1 MKHTIFPNTEK
12 IDFSKKLKVKFGID
26 PTSDK
31 LHLGHLIPLLQ
42 VKKLMDEGHH
52 IDIVLGTFTAQ
63 LGDPSGKDVMR
74 PIIDKETTLKN
85 AHSILSQVE
94 RILGGESLEKSKSQ
108 TFKFIF
114 HFNDS
119 WFEKMTA
126 IEMTNLLSKFTL
138 TQLLSR
144 DSFQKRFS
152 EMNAIG
158 MHELIVPILQ
168 GFDSAHLKTDVEIG
182 GNDQLFNFSITR
194 DVQRVFGQAP
204 EICMLMPIING
215 TDGRKMSKSFNNCIF
230 INDTPKD
237 VFGKT
242 MSISDEL
249 MKEWWPVL
257 SDSEF
262 PSDEHPMELKKD
274 LAWLVTKLIWG
285 EDSARHEF
293 EQFETVIQQKSL
305 PESIAEISVVPN
317 EDGSIDVNTVDI
329 VTKVRSC
336 SKNEAKRL
344 IGSHAVKFLNSEGME
359 QGVLI
364 EGIHKAAPGIIIKVG
379 KRDFVKLV

>member
-1 MKHTIFPNTEK
+1 MKYIIFPTDSV

-26 PTSDK
+26 PTSDR
-31 LHLGHLIPLLQ
+31 LHLGHLIPLLF
-42 VKKLMDEGHH
+42 VKKLWLEGHH
-52 IDIVLGTFTAQ
+52 IDIVLGNFTAQ
-63 LGDPSGKDVMR
+63 LGDPSGKDTMR
-74 PIIDKETTLKN
+74 PILTPEETEINANSIKDQINRIFISEFKEHPVKYWSVHKN
-85 AHSILSQVE
+85 
-94 RILGGESLEKSKSQ
+94 
-108 TFKFIF
+108 
-114 HFNDS
+114 NS

-152 EMNAIG
+152 EMHAIG

-262 PSDEHPMELKKD
+262 PVGEHPMELKKD

-293 EQFETVIQQKSL
+293 EQFETVIQQKFL

-329 VTKVRSC
+329 VIKVRSC

-344 IGSHAVKFLNSEGME
+344 ISSHAVKFLNSEGME

-364 EGIHKAAPGIIIKVG
+364 EGIHKATPGIIIKVG
-379 KRDFVKLV
+379 KRDFVKLI

>member
-262 PSDEHPMELKKD
+262 PVGEHPMELKKD

-285 EDSARHEF
+285 EDSAKHEF

>member
-1 MKHTIFPNTEK
+1 MKHTIFPDTEK

-63 LGDPSGKDVMR
+63 LGDPSGKDTMR
-74 PIIDKETTLKN
+74 PILDKETTLKN

-94 RILGGESLEKSKSQ
+94 RVLGGENLENSKSQ

-144 DSFQKRFS
+144 DSFQKRFL
-152 EMNAIG
+152 ENNAIG
-158 MHELIVPILQ
+158 MHELTVPILQ
-168 GFDSAHLKTDVEIG
+168 GVDSAHLKTDVEIG

-194 DVQRVFGQAP
+194 DVQRVFGQTP

-215 TDGRKMSKSFNNCIF
+215 TDGRKMSKSFDNCIF
-230 INDTPKD
+230 INDTPND
-237 VFGKT
+237 VFGKV
-242 MSISDEL
+242 MSISDEM
-249 MKEWWPVL
+249 MKEWWSIFL
-257 SDSEF
+257 GDNLLF
-262 PSDEHPMELKKD
+262 GIDKHPMEMKKE
-274 LAWLVTKLIWG
+274 LAWHITDIIWVSVGCELANDAQMHFENTIQGRNNPSEIKETALNDVVEIIQMMRTCSRTNAKKLVSQGGVKVNGNKITDEKISL
-285 EDSARHEF
+285 
-293 EQFETVIQQKSL
+293 KS
-305 PESIAEISVVPN
+305 
-317 EDGSIDVNTVDI
+317 GDI
-329 VTKVRSC
+329 VK
-336 SKNEAKRL
+336 
-344 IGSHAVKFLNSEGME
+344 IGKL
-359 QGVLI
+359 
-364 EGIHKAAPGIIIKVG
+364 
-379 KRDFVKLV
+379 DFVKLI

>member
-1 MKHTIFPNTEK
+1 MKHTIFPDTEK

-31 LHLGHLIPLLQ
+31 LHLGHLIPLLF
-42 VKKLMDEGHH
+42 VKKLWDEGHH

-63 LGDPSGKDVMR
+63 LGDPSGKDTMR
-74 PIIDKETTLKN
+74 PILTPEETDVNANSIAEQVARIFGNPNSSHPNFKN
-85 AHSILSQVE
+85 IIIH
-94 RILGGESLEKSKSQ
+94 RNGE
-108 TFKFIF
+108 
-114 HFNDS
+114 
-119 WFEKMTA
+119 WFGVMNA
-126 IEMTNLLSKFTL
+126 IMMTNILSKFTT

-144 DSFQKRFS
+144 DSFQKRMK
-152 EMNAIG
+152 ENNPIG

-168 GFDSAHLKTDVEIG
+168 GQDSVFLESDVEVG
-182 GNDQLFNFSITR
+182 GTDQLFNFSISR
-194 DVQRVFGQAP
+194 DMQKLKGQEP
-204 EICMLMPIING
+204 EKCVLMPIING
-215 TDGRKMSKSFNNCIF
+215 TDGRKMSKSFDNCIF

-262 PSDEHPMELKKD
+262 PKEEHPMELKKD

-285 EDSARHEF
+285 EDSAKHEF
-293 EQFETVIQQKSL
+293 EQFEIVIQQKFL
-305 PESIAEISVVPN
+305 PEKIAEISIVKN
-317 EDGSIDVNTVDI
+317 KDESIKVDI
-329 VTKVRSC
+329 VEIVTKIRNC

-344 IGSHAVKFLNSEGME
+344 LNSNAVKILNSDGSEL
-359 QGVLI
+359 GVLTDCTY
-364 EGIHKAAPGIIIKVG
+364 KAIPGMIIKVG
-379 KRDFVKLV
+379 KRDFVKLI

>member
-1 MKHTIFPNTEK
+1 MKPTIFPNTEK

-52 IDIVLGTFTAQ
+52 IDIVLGTFTAR
-63 LGDPSGKDVMR
+63 LGDPSGKDTMR
-74 PIIDKETTLKN
+74 PILDEITTDKN
-85 AHSILSQVE
+85 ALSILNQVE
-94 RILGGESLEKSKSQ
+94 RILGDNNSVDSKHQ
-108 TFKFIF
+108 TFRFIA

-144 DSFQKRFS
+144 DSFQKRFAD
-152 EMNAIG
+152 NNPIG
-158 MHELIVPILQ
+158 MHELTVPILQ

-194 DVQRVFGQAP
+194 DVQRVLGQTP

-215 TDGRKMSKSFNNCIF
+215 TDGRKMSKSFDNCIF
-230 INDTPKD
+230 INDTPRD

-242 MSISDEL
+242 MSISDEM
-249 MKEWWPVL
+249 MKEWWSVFIGDNL
-257 SDSEF
+257 RFGIET
-262 PSDEHPMELKKD
+262 HPMEMKKE
-274 LAWLVTKLIWG
+274 LAFHITDIIWG
-285 EDSARHEF
+285 EDAAKNEF
-293 EQFETVIQQKSL
+293 DQFETLIQKKCL
-305 PESIAEISVVPN
+305 PDEMMEIELPLQGGISI
-317 EDGSIDVNTVDI
+317 IDIITQTRN
-329 VTKVRSC
+329 C
-336 SKNEAKRL
+336 SKNEARRL
-344 IGSHAVKFLNSEGME
+344 IDGK
-359 QGVLI
+359 GVRLVTELGDNTVI
-364 EGIHKAAPGIIIKVG
+364 ASGDSIFIMPGTIIKVG
-379 KRDFVKLV
+379 KRDFIKLI